1 MKSKQQKIQE
11 IKSGEELFK
20 KSQSLIFVD
29 FGKVSTENL
38 RSLKAKLKKLD
49 ARFKVVKKRLLRIIF
64 KENKIDFDPQPTF
77 EGQVGT
83 IFTPNDIYLA
93 AGPVYKS
100 FGSIQVLGAY
110 DLKEK
115 QFLATDLFKKIALL
129 PTREVLLAQL
139 AGVLTAPIKMFMYI
153 LNEKS
158 KQMVENKNL

>member
-11 IKSGEELFK
+11 VKTGEELLK

-49 ARFKVVKKRLLRIIF
+49 ARFKVIKKRLLRIIF

-83 IFTPNDIYLA
+83 IFTPNDIYST

-100 FGSIQVLGAY
+100 FGGIQVLGAY

-115 QFLATDLFKKIALL
+115 QFLAADLFKKIALL

-139 AGVLTAPIKMFMYI
+139 AGVLAAPIKMLMYV
-153 LNEKS
+153 LQECS
-158 KQMVENKNL
+158 KKVEEHTN